1 MTKGQLRKRFK
12 EFTASF
18 SEANP
23 LINYGG
29 CGVFAAEMARDLT
42 AKGFD
47 ATIRV
52 IANPWET
59 EGFDNMQ
66 AMFSRIENN
75 GGWSDDLLDWELT
88 PYHVVLEV
96 KGYGIH
102 GILDAERFAPV
113 RGYEYNGRTMV
124 DGYVPLEIMEEAA
137 KSSTMWNPTFPRKTI
152 PKVRKAIKEFTE
164 ALLND

>member
-1 MTKGQLRKRFK
+1 MTKSQLRKRFK

-18 SEANP
+18 IEANP

-29 CGVFAAEMARDLT
+29 CGVFAAEMAKDLT

-52 IANPWET
+52 IADPLDA
-59 EGFDNMQ
+59 EGFDSLQ
-66 AMFSRIENN
+66 AMFQRIEGN
-75 GGWSDDLLDWELT
+75 GGSTADLYEWELA

-96 KGYGIH
+96 KGHGIH

-124 DGYVPLEIMEEAA
+124 DGYVPLEIMDDAA
-137 KSSTMWNPTFPRKTI
+137 NYSDMWNSTFPRKTI
-152 PKVRKAIKEFTE
+152 PKVREAIKEFTE

>member
-1 MTKGQLRKRFK
+1 MTKAELKKRFK

-29 CGVFAAEMARDLT
+29 CGVFAAEMAKDLT

-52 IANPWET
+52 VPDPWDLQ
-59 EGFDNMQ
+59 GFDNMQ
-66 AMFSRIENN
+66 AMFARIERDGNDA
-75 GGWSDDLLDWELT
+75 GDLYEWEVT

-96 KGYGIH
+96 KGHGIH
-102 GILDAERFAPV
+102 GILDAENFSPV
-113 RGYEYNGRTMV
+113 RGYRYNGRVMAK
-124 DGYVPLEIMEEAA
+124 GYVPLEIMEKAA
-137 KSSTMWNPTFPRKTI
+137 SARSLWNPTFPRKTI